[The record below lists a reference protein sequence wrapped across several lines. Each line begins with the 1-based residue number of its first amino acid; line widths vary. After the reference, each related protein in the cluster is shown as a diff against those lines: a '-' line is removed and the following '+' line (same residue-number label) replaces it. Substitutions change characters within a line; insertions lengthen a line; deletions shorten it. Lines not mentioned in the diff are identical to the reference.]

1 MYSIIKN
8 IIQNGNFRVND
19 LTTKIDTLWAESKLS
34 DEERDE
40 LMQMMSDYLN
50 PATEA
55 PELAERIN
63 QLEDKIEAVETAIKE
78 LQGDVEEPD
87 PEQVVIPQ
95 WKAWDGVSSDYQY
108 GDVVQHN
115 GLYYVDVLQSMQ
127 NTWEPGSAGVDSR
140 YWMQISQED
149 AEDLILGIIEVG
161 DVTEIKS

>member
-19 LTTKIDTLWAESKLS
+19 LTTKIDTLWAESKLT

-40 LMQMMSDYLN
+40 LVQMMTDHLN

-55 PELAERIN
+55 PELAERVN
-63 QLEDKIEAVETAIKE
+63 QLEDRVDALEAAVKE
-78 LQGDVEEPD
+78 LQGGEVEEPD

-115 GLYYVDVLQSMQ
+115 NLYYVDVLQGMQ
-127 NTWEPGSAGVDSR
+127 NTWEPGSVGVDNR
-140 YWMQISQED
+140 YWKQVSQED
-149 AEDLILGIIEVG
+149 AEDLILGIIEIEEAE
-161 DVTEIKS
+161 EIV